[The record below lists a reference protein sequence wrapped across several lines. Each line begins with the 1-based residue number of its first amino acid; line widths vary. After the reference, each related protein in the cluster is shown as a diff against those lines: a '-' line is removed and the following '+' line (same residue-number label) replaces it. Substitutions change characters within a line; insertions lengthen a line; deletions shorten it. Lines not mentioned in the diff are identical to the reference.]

1 MCRQLLWKH
10 VHSKYTYKNHLEYSF
25 KGEMWNVVVLKV
37 GLSRLCY
44 SDKQH
49 MYCIAV
55 STGNTT
61 LNYRTSAV
69 TWIVVGSQSS
79 TSPHDPFV
87 QTPTASLPAPVLSPQ
102 CSQHMNIINCD
113 SQRQGHSGL
122 HSQTGTR
129 CALMTPTL
137 SREIP
142 KLPRRNKPLMTGSVD
157 LPGED
162 KRILTRWL
170 STMSAKQSPHHQTNR
185 NLLCFQAWFKSIF
198 NFLWVIRNT
207 WLDTRIKEGSL
218 NWLWCFKFE
227 SVSYF
232 LHKMIYNR
240 IKGALSFPYFKW

>member
-1 MCRQLLWKH
+1 
-10 VHSKYTYKNHLEYSF
+10 
-25 KGEMWNVVVLKV
+25 MWNAVVLKA
-37 GLSRLCY
+37 GLFRPCY

-49 MYCIAV
+49 IYCMTV

-61 LNYRTSAV
+61 LNYWTSTV
-69 TWIVVGSQSS
+69 MWIVVGSQSS

-87 QTPTASLPAPVLSPQ
+87 QTPTDSLPAPVLSPQ

-162 KRILTRWL
+162 KRILTHWL
-170 STMSAKQSPHHQTNR
+170 HECQAKPLPSDQQEPAVFS
-185 NLLCFQAWFKSIF
+185 
-198 NFLWVIRNT
+198 
-207 WLDTRIKEGSL
+207 SL
-218 NWLWCFKFE
+218 
-227 SVSYF
+227 V
-232 LHKMIYNR
+232 
-240 IKGALSFPYFKW
+240 